1 MHFESIMEAKDEMR
15 DIVQRLWT
23 KLQELPQA
31 SALEAGAFAVLLLF
45 VATFLLMIVLCC
57 VHCCCCGKS
66 KYQGS
71 RVQPLRD
78 V

>member
-1 MHFESIMEAKDEMR
+1 IAAPRDEML
-15 DIVQRLWT
+15 DIIERLWT

-31 SALEAGAFAVLLLF
+31 SALEVGAFVVLLLF

-57 VHCCCCGKS
+57 VHCCCCGKP

-78 V
+78 A